1 MNCMDKVGIEGK
13 RLWYQEPMVWMVIG
27 IPLASVIMGVIM
39 ITLAFHD
46 RDGLVVDD
54 YYKEGLEINR
64 TLERDARA
72 RELGLTADVRFET
85 AGNRVSLSL
94 SGGPSFRAPAEI
106 RLAFYHATR
115 EDEDRVLSLRRDTAG
130 MYSALMPVL
139 RAGRWYVSAETP
151 DWRLIREVWLPGKDG
166 FSITARAP
174 APAEGSS
181 GT

>member
-1 MNCMDKVGIEGK
+1 
-13 RLWYQEPMVWMVIG
+13 MVWMIIG

-85 AGNRVSLSL
+85 AANRVSLSL
-94 SGGPSFRAPAEI
+94 SGDPSFQAPAEI
-106 RLAFYHATR
+106 RLAFHHATR
-115 EDEDRVLSLRRDTAG
+115 EDEDRVLALQRGAAG
-130 MYSALMPVL
+130 VYSAPLPEL

-151 DWRLIREVWLPGKDG
+151 EWRLMREVWLPGKNG

-174 APAEGSS
+174 APADESS